1 MLSGGAMFDIFLSY
15 NREDQPRAR
24 LFADAF
30 AAADLSVWW
39 DVTLRS
45 GEAYDEVT
53 EAALRGAKAVVVL
66 WSPRSA
72 VSRWVRAEA
81 TIADRCR
88 TLMPAIIEPCERPI
102 MFELTQ
108 TADLSHW
115 QGQPADPTWLAFLA
129 DLRRLIAASNNA
141 SSGTAGVPLR
151 AAELSPVLAA
161 TAREPTKEF
170 RPGQRPTLGILP
182 FTNRSGEA
190 ADDAF
195 GDAMAEDITAAL
207 SHDRGLR
214 VLAHGTMSSFA
225 GQVIDV
231 RRIGADLAIDYIME
245 GNVRRLGD
253 TLRVTAQLVDSHGGA
268 ILWTQKFDRP
278 SSQQA
283 ELLDE
288 LVTDV
293 SAHLH
298 VKIQNIE
305 LDRALRKTEPT
316 TPWDA
321 MKRSWASIPKF
332 TEEGLQRAVTNARKA
347 LALAPDYAL
356 AESGLALALGVL
368 YQRNGSRQPEL
379 LEEALLHCRSALQRA
394 EHPTVLFHAGLV
406 KSYALEWEESLVLA
420 QRSVDLNP
428 YMPDALRGL
437 AGALIRF
444 ERYDEALEWLD
455 KADRMGPRRF
465 TYAISLISRC
475 WVLFGMGR
483 TDEAIAIASQVLKI
497 NPGDRTAYM
506 LRSALYVEKG
516 EIELACRDIAE
527 LRRGSPG
534 EPLEM
539 FMGTILASRQADAP
553 RARNAAL
560 FKQAWDA
567 TPFAT
572 DCENAMKDLAG

>member
-1 MLSGGAMFDIFLSY
+1 MSDIFLSY
-15 NREDQPRAR
+15 NREDQSRAR
-24 LFADAF
+24 LFAEAF
-30 AAADLSVWW
+30 AAAELSVWW

-88 TLMPAIIEPCERPI
+88 TLLPAMIEPCERPI

-108 TADLSHW
+108 TADLIHW
-115 QGQPADPTWLAFLA
+115 HGASDDPAWLRFLK
-129 DLRRLIAASNNA
+129 DVRGLIAT
-141 SSGTAGVPLR
+141 SGSATDTTPMPVR
-151 AAELSPVLAA
+151 AAELSPVLVA
-161 TAREPTKEF
+161 TAQAPTKEF

-207 SHDRGLR
+207 SHERGLR

-245 GNVRRLGD
+245 GNVRRLGE
-253 TLRVTAQLVDSHGGA
+253 TLRVTAQLVDSHSGA

-278 SSQQA
+278 GSQQA

-288 LVTDV
+288 LVADV
-293 SAHLH
+293 SAHLT

-305 LDRALRKTEPT
+305 MDRALKKPAPT
-316 TPWDA
+316 TTWDA

-332 TEEGLQRAVTNARKA
+332 TEEALQKAITNARQA

-356 AESGLALALGVL
+356 AESGLALTLGVL

-379 LEEALLHCRSALQRA
+379 LEEALLHCKSAMQRG
-394 EHPTVLFHAGLV
+394 EHPTVLFQVALV

-420 QRSVDLNP
+420 RRSVDINP
-428 YMPDALRGL
+428 YMPDALRTL
-437 AGALIRF
+437 AGALTRF
-444 ERYDEALEWLD
+444 ERYDEALDWLD
-455 KADRMGPRRF
+455 KADRMAPRGF
-465 TYAISLISRC
+465 MFAISLINRC

-483 TDEAIAIASQVLKI
+483 IDETIAIASQVLTI
-497 NPGDRTAYM
+497 NPGDRTAFM
-506 LRSALYVEKG
+506 LRSACYVEKG
-516 EIELACRDIAE
+516 EIELARRDIAD

-539 FMGTILASRQADAP
+539 YMGTILASRQADVP
-553 RARNAAL
+553 RARNAEL

-567 TPFAT
+567 TPFKPETAT
-572 DCENAMKDLAG
+572 AVKDLAGST

>member
-1 MLSGGAMFDIFLSY
+1 MSDIFLSY
-15 NREDQPRAR
+15 NREDQSRAR
-24 LFADAF
+24 LFAEAF
-30 AAADLSVWW
+30 GAAGLSVWW

-88 TLMPAIIEPCERPI
+88 TLMPALIEPCERPI

-108 TADLSHW
+108 TADLIHWHGASADPVW
-115 QGQPADPTWLAFLA
+115 QGFLA
-129 DLRRLIAASNNA
+129 DVRRLIAANDPAA
-141 SSGTAGVPLR
+141 SAAPMPVR
-151 AAELSPVLAA
+151 AAELSPVLVA
-161 TAREPTKEF
+161 TAQEPAAKF

-245 GNVRRLGD
+245 GNVRRLGE
-253 TLRVTAQLVDSHGGA
+253 TLRVTAQLVDSHSGA

-288 LVTDV
+288 LVADV
-293 SAHLH
+293 SAHLG

-305 LDRALRKTEPT
+305 MDRALKKSEPT
-316 TPWDA
+316 TAWEA
-321 MKRSWASIPKF
+321 IKRSWASIPKF
-332 TEEGLQRAVTNARKA
+332 TEEGLQRAITNARQA
-347 LALAPDYAL
+347 LALAPNYAL

-379 LEEALLHCRSALQRA
+379 LEEALLHCKSALQRD
-394 EHPTVLFHAGLV
+394 EHPTVLFHVALV

-428 YMPDALRGL
+428 YMPDALRTL
-437 AGALIRF
+437 AGALTRF
-444 ERYDEALEWLD
+444 ERYDEALDWLD
-455 KADRMGPRRF
+455 KADRMAPRGF
-465 TYAISLISRC
+465 TFAISLINRC

-483 TDEAIAIASQVLKI
+483 IDEAIAVASQVLTI
-497 NPGDRTAYM
+497 NPGDRTAFM
-506 LRSALYVEKG
+506 LRSSFYIEQG

-539 FMGTILASRQADAP
+539 YMGTILASRQADVP
-553 RARNAAL
+553 RARNAEL

-567 TPFAT
+567 TPAAV
-572 DCENAMKDLAG
+572 DAENAVKDLAG

>member
-1 MLSGGAMFDIFLSY
+1 MSDIFLSY
-15 NREDQPRAR
+15 NREDQTRAR
-24 LFADAF
+24 LFAEAF
-30 AAADLSVWW
+30 AAAGLTVWW

-88 TLMPAIIEPCERPI
+88 TLLPAMIEPCERPI

-108 TADLSHW
+108 TADLIHWHGASADPVW
-115 QGQPADPTWLAFLA
+115 QGFLA
-129 DLRRLIAASNNA
+129 DVRRLIAAKDPAAN
-141 SSGTAGVPLR
+141 TATVPLR
-151 AAELSPVLAA
+151 AAELSPVLVA
-161 TAREPTKEF
+161 TAQTPVAEYRAG
-170 RPGQRPTLGILP
+170 RRPTLGILP
-182 FTNRSGEA
+182 FTNRSSEA
-190 ADDAF
+190 TDDAF

-245 GNVRRLGD
+245 GNVRRLGE
-253 TLRVTAQLVDSHGGA
+253 TLRVTAQLVDSHSGA

-288 LVTDV
+288 LVADV
-293 SAHLH
+293 SAHLG

-305 LDRALRKTEPT
+305 MDRALKKSEPA
-316 TPWDA
+316 TPWEA
-321 MKRSWASIPKF
+321 IKRSWASIPKF
-332 TEEGLQRAVTNARKA
+332 TEEGLQRAITNARQA

-379 LEEALLHCRSALQRA
+379 LAEALLHCKSAMQRD
-394 EHPTVLFHAGLV
+394 EHPTVLFHVALV
-406 KSYALEWEESLVLA
+406 KSYALEWEESLILA

-428 YMPDALRGL
+428 YMPDALRTL
-437 AGALIRF
+437 AGALTRF
-444 ERYDEALEWLD
+444 ERYEEALDLLD
-455 KADRMGPRRF
+455 KADRMAPRGF
-465 TYAISLISRC
+465 TLAISLINRC

-483 TDEAIAIASQVLKI
+483 IDEAIAVASQVLTI
-497 NPGDRTAYM
+497 NPGDRTAFM
-506 LRSALYVEKG
+506 LRSSFYIEQG

-539 FMGTILASRQADAP
+539 FMGTILASRQADGP
-553 RARNAAL
+553 RARNAEL

-567 TPFAT
+567 TPLAA
-572 DCENAMKDLAG
+572 DAESAVKDLAG